1 MSNHKLLQ
9 FLFVGQSRDIANDVS
24 QLVQANVHLILTKKG
39 TLVMPQLTFTS
50 VTSQR
55 EALRIVRAQALDIVL
70 LETGQNNGDRKKF
83 AATIRKRQPVIRLIE
98 VGKERSNPSHAF
110 DGFLKLPVESK
121 QVIEV
126 LQRSLRPATAHLLSL
141 GSVIL
146 DTANDRLIHPD
157 GERALRPM
165 ETKLLVY
172 LFERR
177 NQVVTRSEIMR
188 QVWGTDFLGNTRTLD
203 VHIRHLRQQL
213 EENPSVPQYLI
224 TERGLGYVLKISA

>member
-9 FLFVGQSRDIANDVS
+9 FLFVGQSKDVAIDVS
-24 QLVQANVHLILTKKG
+24 QLVQANVHLILSKKG
-39 TLVMPQLTFTS
+39 TLAPPQLAFTS

-98 VGKERSNPSHAF
+98 VGKERSTSSRAF
-110 DGFLKLPVESK
+110 DGFLKLPVETK
-121 QVIEV
+121 QAIEV
-126 LQRSLRPATAHLLSL
+126 FQRSLRPATSHLLQL
-141 GSVIL
+141 GPLIL
-146 DTANDRLIHPD
+146 DTANDRLIRAD

-224 TERGLGYVLKISA
+224 TERGLGYVLKLSS